1 MPRKLTPE
9 TKTLRYM
16 INGMGMVAGRAST
29 RIGKRSFDL
38 FGFVDV
44 LGFRPILKGLA
55 AAGDACVVFNPME
68 ALPDVCQD
76 CRCRMAEHNIDPRE
90 VAAFLMVQCT
100 SSSNQAARKKKIL
113 ESPTLRARAWA
124 LIDSGHK
131 VQVWGWISGR
141 HAGAQAFRIFELRG
155 ATPAG
160 LVWHDKG
167 VTEVE
172 HEIIGRLTGQ
182 H

>member
-1 MPRKLTPE
+1 MSTARKLTPE

-44 LGFRPILKGLA
+44 LGFRAIL
-55 AAGDACVVFNPME
+55 
-68 ALPDVCQD
+68 
-76 CRCRMAEHNIDPRE
+76 RE
-90 VAAFLMVQCT
+90 GNFGESPPPYCAVPFLFIQCT

-124 LIDSGHK
+124 LINSGHR
-131 VQVWGWISGR
+131 VEVWGWISGR
-141 HAGAQAFRIFELRG
+141 HAGAQAFRAFELHG
-155 ATPAG
+155 ATPAS
-160 LVWHDKG
+160 LAWHDKG

-172 HEIIGRLTGQ
+172 HEIIGRLTVQ

>member
-9 TKTLRYM
+9 TKTLRFM
-16 INGMGMVAGRAST
+16 INGLGMVAGRAST

-44 LGFRPILKGLA
+44 LGFKPRM
-55 AAGDACVVFNPME
+55 AAGHERAG
-68 ALPDVCQD
+68 AGAQS
-76 CRCRMAEHNIDPRE
+76 
-90 VAAFLMVQCT
+90 FLMVQCT

-113 ESPTLRARAWA
+113 DSPTLRARAWA
-124 LIDSGHK
+124 LVDSGHH
-131 VQVWGWISGR
+131 VEVWGWISGR
-141 HAGAQAFRIFELRG
+141 HAGAQAFRSFELRG
-155 ATPAG
+155 SSPAG

-172 HEIIGRLTGQ
+172 HELIGQLTGQ

>member
-1 MPRKLTPE
+1 
-9 TKTLRYM
+9 
-16 INGMGMVAGRAST
+16 MGMVAGRAST

-44 LGFRPILKGLA
+44 VGFAPILELEP
-55 AAGDACVVFNPME
+55 AGDACRNFTPME
-68 ALPDVCQD
+68 ALPHICQI
-76 CRCRMAEHNIDPRE
+76 CRCRQVEHPTDRRE
-90 VAAFLMVQCT
+90 VASWLCVQTT

-124 LIDSGHK
+124 LINSGHR
-131 VQVWGWISGR
+131 VEVWGWISGR
-141 HAGAQAFRIFELRG
+141 HAGAQAFRAFELHG
-155 ATPAG
+155 ATPAS
-160 LVWHDKG
+160 LAWHDKG

-172 HEIIGRLTGQ
+172 HEIIGRLTVQ

>member
-1 MPRKLTPE
+1 MAVRKLTPE

-16 INGMGMVAGRAST
+16 INGLGMVAGRAST

-44 LGFRPILKGLA
+44 LGFKPRMLA
-55 AAGDACVVFNPME
+55 GYERQGAGA
-68 ALPDVCQD
+68 
-76 CRCRMAEHNIDPRE
+76 
-90 VAAFLMVQCT
+90 AAFLFVQCT
-100 SSSNQAARKKKIL
+100 SSSHQANRRNKIL
-113 ESPTLRARAWA
+113 ESPTLRDRAWA
-124 LIDSGHK
+124 LIDDGHK
-131 VQVWGWISGR
+131 VEVWGWIDGR
-141 HAGAQAFRIFELRG
+141 HAGAQAFRRFELRRKPR
-155 ATPAG
+155 TRT

-172 HEIIGRLTGQ
+172 HEIIGQLTGQ

>member
-1 MPRKLTPE
+1 MAVRKLTPE

-44 LGFRPILKGLA
+44 LGFKPRM
-55 AAGDACVVFNPME
+55 AAGHERVGAG
-68 ALPDVCQD
+68 AQS
-76 CRCRMAEHNIDPRE
+76 
-90 VAAFLMVQCT
+90 FLMVQCT

-124 LIDSGHK
+124 LVDSGHE
-131 VQVWGWISGR
+131 VEVWGWISGR
-141 HAGAQAFRIFELRG
+141 HAGAQAFRCFELRG
-155 ATPAG
+155 ATPAS
-160 LVWHDKG
+160 LAWHDKG

-172 HEIIGRLTGQ
+172 HEIIGQLKAQ